1 MTEKIKT
8 TIIVHGNVQKSDY
21 RGRVISIAKEMD
33 ITGTV
38 QNLSNGNVKII
49 AEGDRLEI
57 DRFIDEIDIRNF
69 LIKVKK
75 IDRIKD
81 SDAVG
86 EYETFYKLVG
96 EGETDERLDAAAE
109 ILKELTIESKNG
121 FKEQEE
127 HNARFDAFFLRMDEH
142 NSRMDE
148 HNRHLEKIL
157 EKLSERR

>member
-96 EGETDERLDAAAE
+96 EWETDERLDAAAE

-121 FKEQEE
+121 FKEQKE